1 MLTAKMLVKR
11 LFGVSFS
18 DFLEL
23 SEIDGNEMPEPI
35 LEPKLTKSVDFG

>member
-11 LFGVSFS
+11 LFGFLFS

-23 SEIDGNEMPEPI
+23 SKIYGNKMPEPV